1 MTPLLLLSTLPAI
14 AGESLPDRLAA
25 RATAPDVILI
35 PPVGEPSPKAGSFLI
50 RYAGDDPARAGA
62 YEVGPSSCSEALTF
76 KTVAANES
84 REELW
89 LLDAG
94 VGATIGLPQFGV
106 SIGGSAK
113 SIAGVKYQLVDK
125 LVVDGGLKALEECCL
140 RSPEKCTDRYVS
152 EVWRGGGEVHRMT
165 GTESGVKTSL
175 KYLDKLGKIDFATTK
190 GWTMAST
197 WGTDMYFAYR
207 TSTFQAPSCQSYM
220 NDLPDVEGKLLFT
233 GVSRRVL
240 SEQEARRDAQ
250 DDARQQLVKYLGE
263 EYKITGDVVATRAE
277 ALVSGIKD
285 ALTCTD
291 PTEQTPEGPAYLAR
305 VRMYVDKAAVEAAVA
320 EMQTETGAKK
330 KGGR

>member
-1 MTPLLLLSTLPAI
+1 MTALVLSFAPAF
-14 AGESLPDRLAA
+14 AGDSLPDRLAA
-25 RATAPDVILI
+25 RATAPDVVLI

-50 RYAGDDPARAGA
+50 PYSGDDASRAGT
-62 YEVGPSSCSEALTF
+62 YDVGPSSCSEALTF
-76 KTVAANES
+76 KSVAANES

-94 VGATIGLPQFGV
+94 IGASIGLPQFGV
-106 SIGGSAK
+106 SVGGGAK
-113 SIAGVKYQLVDK
+113 SIAGINYQLVDK
-125 LVVDGGLKALEECCL
+125 LVVDGGLKELEECCL

-152 EVWRGGGEVHRMT
+152 EVWRGPGKVHRIT
-165 GTESGVKTSL
+165 GTDSGIKTSL

-197 WGTDMYFAYR
+197 WGDDMYFAYR
-207 TSTFQAPSCQSYM
+207 TSAFQAPSCQSYM
-220 NDLPDVEGKLLFT
+220 NDLTEVEGKLLFT

-250 DDARQQLVKYLGE
+250 DDARQQVVRYLGE
-263 EYKITGDVVATRAE
+263 EYKISGDIVSTRAE

-291 PTEQTPEGPAYLAR
+291 PVEATPEGPAYLAR
-305 VRMYVDKAAVEAAVA
+305 VRMYVDKAAVQAAVE
-320 EMQTETGAKK
+320 EMKSETGAKK
-330 KGGR
+330 KAGK